1 MDEDNKIPMKESN
14 VGGIPVTDVES
25 AQKALLESMR
35 ASKEQPEE
43 IAEETETQEDVSEQA
58 MDVAESVEDTPV
70 NLTVEDLEADQK
82 KFAES
87 QMTEEDRVDNNQQ
100 QQVGEPKVFT
110 VKIDGKDTQVTEDEL
125 LSGYSRQADYTRK
138 SQVLAEQRKKMEE
151 ELAATQ
157 QERQHYLSQLE
168 QFNTQADSK
177 LEEFKSVD
185 WTKLKE
191 EDPME
196 YALKRDQ
203 YRELQENKRLVAE
216 EQQQLAQKQQQEM
229 QSKWNEELARQQEVM
244 AQRLP
249 EWNDPEKGPKLK
261 QDIKSFALNKGF
273 TEQEVDSLIDA
284 RSVDVLHKAMM
295 YENLLAAKIANK
307 KQKVVPKVQKP
318 GTPSTKS
325 EVNSEKI
332 KQTRQRL
339 KRTGRVDDAA
349 AVIKSLM
356 S

>member
-1 MDEDNKIPMKESN
+1 MMSESIPTKESKHS
-14 VGGIPVTDVES
+14 GIPVTDVES
-25 AQKALLESMR
+25 AQKALLDSIR
-35 ASKEQPEE
+35 ASKEQPETVE
-43 IAEETETQEDVSEQA
+43 EETETQEAVSEQA
-58 MDVAESVEDTPV
+58 TENAESVENEAVET
-70 NLTVEDLEADQK
+70 LTAEDL
-82 KFAES
+82 
-87 QMTEEDRVDNNQQ
+87 VDDNQQ
-100 QQVGEPKVFT
+100 EQVSEPRTYT
-110 VKIDGKDTQVTEDEL
+110 VKIDGKDTEVTEDEL

-138 SQVLAEQRKKMEE
+138 SQVLAEQRKKMDE

-157 QERQHYLSQLE
+157 QERQQYQSQLE
-168 QFNTQADSK
+168 QFNIQADSK

-185 WTKLKE
+185 WIKLKE

-216 EQQQLAQKQQQEM
+216 EQQNLAQKQQEEM
-229 QSKWNEELARQQEVM
+229 RTKWNEELAKQKEIM

-261 QDIKSFALNKGF
+261 QNIKSFALKKGF

-295 YENLLAAKIANK
+295 YETLLEAKISQK
-307 KQKVVPKVQKP
+307 KTKVVPKVQKP
-318 GTPSTKS
+318 GAPSTKS
-325 EVNSEKI
+325 EVNSEKV
-332 KQTRQRL
+332 KQTRARL
-339 KRTGRVDDAA
+339 KRSGRVDDAA
-349 AVIKSLM
+349 LAIKSLM

>member
-1 MDEDNKIPMKESN
+1 MMSESIPTKESKHS
-14 VGGIPVTDVES
+14 GIPVTDVES
-25 AQKALLESMR
+25 AQKALLDSIR
-35 ASKEQPEE
+35 ASKEQPETVE
-43 IAEETETQEDVSEQA
+43 GETETQEAVSEQV
-58 MDVAESVEDTPV
+58 MENTESVENEAVET
-70 NLTVEDLEADQK
+70 LTAEDL
-82 KFAES
+82 
-87 QMTEEDRVDNNQQ
+87 VDDNQQ
-100 QQVGEPKVFT
+100 EQVSEPRTYT
-110 VKIDGKDTQVTEDEL
+110 VKIDGKDTEVTEDEL

-138 SQVLAEQRKKMEE
+138 SQVLAEQRKKMDE

-157 QERQHYLSQLE
+157 QERQQYQSQLE
-168 QFNTQADSK
+168 QFKIQADSK

-216 EQQQLAQKQQQEM
+216 EQQNLAQKQQAEM
-229 QSKWNEELARQQEVM
+229 QTKWNEELARQQEVM

-261 QDIKSFALNKGF
+261 QNIKSFALKKGF

-295 YENLLAAKIANK
+295 YENLLEAKISQK
-307 KQKVVPKVQKP
+307 KAKVVPKVQKP
-318 GTPSTKS
+318 GAPSTKS
-325 EVNSEKI
+325 EVNSEKV
-332 KQTRQRL
+332 KQTRARL
-339 KRTGRVDDAA
+339 KRSGRVDDAA
-349 AVIKSLM
+349 LAIKSLM

>member
-1 MDEDNKIPMKESN
+1 MMSESIPTKESKHS
-14 VGGIPVTDVES
+14 GIPVTDVES
-25 AQKALLESMR
+25 AQKALLNSIR
-35 ASKEQPEE
+35 ASKEQPETVE
-43 IAEETETQEDVSEQA
+43 EETEAQEAVSEQA
-58 MDVAESVEDTPV
+58 MENAESVENEAVET
-70 NLTVEDLEADQK
+70 LTAEDL
-82 KFAES
+82 
-87 QMTEEDRVDNNQQ
+87 VDDNQQ
-100 QQVGEPKVFT
+100 EQVIEPRTYT
-110 VKIDGKDTQVTEDEL
+110 VKIDGKDTEVTEDEL

-138 SQVLAEQRKKMEE
+138 SQVLAEQRKKMDE

-157 QERQHYLSQLE
+157 QERQQYQSQLE
-168 QFNTQADSK
+168 QFKIQADSK

-216 EQQQLAQKQQQEM
+216 EQQNLAQKQQAEM
-229 QSKWNEELARQQEVM
+229 QTKWNEELARQQEVM

-261 QDIKSFALNKGF
+261 QNIKSFALKKGF

-295 YENLLAAKIANK
+295 YETLLEAKISQK
-307 KQKVVPKVQKP
+307 KAKVVPKVQKP
-318 GTPSTKS
+318 GAPSTKS
-325 EVNSEKI
+325 EVNSEKV
-332 KQTRQRL
+332 KQTRARL
-339 KRTGRVDDAA
+339 KRSGRVDDAA
-349 AVIKSLM
+349 LAIKSLM

>member
-1 MDEDNKIPMKESN
+1 MSESIPTKESKHS
-14 VGGIPVTDVES
+14 GIPVTDVES

-35 ASKEQPEE
+35 ASKEQPNE
-43 IAEETETQEDVSEQA
+43 IAEETETQEAVSEQA
-58 MDVAESVEDTPV
+58 MENAESVENEAVET
-70 NLTVEDLEADQK
+70 LTAEDL
-82 KFAES
+82 
-87 QMTEEDRVDNNQQ
+87 VDDNQQ
-100 QQVGEPKVFT
+100 EQVSEPRTYT
-110 VKIDGKDTQVTEDEL
+110 VKIDGKDTEVTEDEL

-138 SQVLAEQRKKMEE
+138 SQVLAEQRKKMDE

-157 QERQHYLSQLE
+157 QERQQYQSQLE
-168 QFNTQADSK
+168 QFNLQADSK

-216 EQQQLAQKQQQEM
+216 EQQNLAQKQQAEM
-229 QSKWNEELARQQEVM
+229 QTKWNEELARQQEVM

-261 QDIKSFALNKGF
+261 QNIKTFALKKGF

-295 YENLLAAKIANK
+295 YETLLEAKISQK
-307 KQKVVPKVQKP
+307 KAKVVPKVQKP
-318 GTPSTKS
+318 GAPSTKS
-325 EVNSEKI
+325 EVNSEKV
-332 KQTRQRL
+332 KQTRARL
-339 KRTGRVDDAA
+339 KRSGRVDDAA
-349 AVIKSLM
+349 LAIKSLM

>member
-1 MDEDNKIPMKESN
+1 MMSESIPTKESKHS
-14 VGGIPVTDVES
+14 GIPVTDVES
-25 AQKALLESMR
+25 AQKALLDSIR
-35 ASKEQPEE
+35 ASKEQPETVE
-43 IAEETETQEDVSEQA
+43 GETETQEAVSEQA
-58 MDVAESVEDTPV
+58 MENAESVENEAVET
-70 NLTVEDLEADQK
+70 LTAEDL
-82 KFAES
+82 
-87 QMTEEDRVDNNQQ
+87 VDDNQQ
-100 QQVGEPKVFT
+100 EQVSEPRTYT
-110 VKIDGKDTQVTEDEL
+110 VKIDGRDTEVTEDEL

-138 SQVLAEQRKKMEE
+138 SQVLAEQRKKMDE

-157 QERQHYLSQLE
+157 QERQQYQSQLE
-168 QFNTQADSK
+168 QFNLQADSK

-216 EQQQLAQKQQQEM
+216 EQQNLAQKQQAEM
-229 QSKWNEELARQQEVM
+229 QTKWNEELARQQEVM

-261 QDIKSFALNKGF
+261 QSIKSFALKKGF

-295 YENLLAAKIANK
+295 YETLLEAKISQK
-307 KQKVVPKVQKP
+307 KAKVVPKVQKP
-318 GTPSTKS
+318 GAPSTKS
-325 EVNSEKI
+325 EVNSEKV
-332 KQTRQRL
+332 KQTRARL
-339 KRTGRVDDAA
+339 KRSGRVDDAA
-349 AVIKSLM
+349 LAIKSLM

>member
-43 IAEETETQEDVSEQA
+43 IAEETETEDMVSEQA
-58 MDVAESVEDTPV
+58 MDVAESVENEVVDTQE
-70 NLTVEDLEADQK
+70 LTTEDL
-82 KFAES
+82 
-87 QMTEEDRVDNNQQ
+87 VDDNQQ
-100 QQVGEPKVFT
+100 EQVSEPKVYT

-157 QERQHYLSQLE
+157 QERQRYQSQLE
-168 QFNTQADSK
+168 QFKTQADSK

-203 YRELQENKRLVAE
+203 YRELQESKRAVDE
-216 EQQQLAQKQQQEM
+216 EQQNILKQQQKEH
-229 QSKWNEELARQQEVM
+229 QERWQEELAKQQEVM

-261 QDIKSFALNKGF
+261 QDIKSFALTKGF
-273 TEQEVDSLIDA
+273 TEQEVNTLIDA
-284 RSVDVLHKAMM
+284 RSVDVLHKAML

-325 EVNSEKI
+325 EVNSEKV
-332 KQTRQRL
+332 KQTRARL

>member
-1 MDEDNKIPMKESN
+1 MMSENIPTKESKHS
-14 VGGIPVTDVES
+14 GIPVTDVES

-35 ASKEQPEE
+35 ASKEQPDE
-43 IAEETETQEDVSEQA
+43 IEEETETQEAVSEQA
-58 MDVAESVEDTPV
+58 MENAESVENEAVET
-70 NLTVEDLEADQK
+70 LTAEDL
-82 KFAES
+82 
-87 QMTEEDRVDNNQQ
+87 VDDNQQ
-100 QQVGEPKVFT
+100 EQVSEPRKYT
-110 VKIDGKDTQVTEDEL
+110 VKIDGKDTEVTEDEL

-138 SQVLAEQRKKMEE
+138 SQVLAEQRKKMDE

-157 QERQHYLSQLE
+157 QERQQYQSQLE
-168 QFNTQADSK
+168 QFNLQADSK

-216 EQQQLAQKQQQEM
+216 EQQNLAQKQQAEM
-229 QSKWNEELARQQEVM
+229 QTKWNEELARQQEVM

-261 QDIKSFALNKGF
+261 QNIKSFALKKGF

-295 YENLLAAKIANK
+295 YETLLEAKISQK
-307 KQKVVPKVQKP
+307 KAKVVPKVQKP

-325 EVNSEKI
+325 EVNSEKV
-332 KQTRQRL
+332 KQTRARL
-339 KRTGRVDDAA
+339 KRSGRVDDAA
-349 AVIKSLM
+349 LAIKSLM

>member
-1 MDEDNKIPMKESN
+1 MSESIPTKESKHS
-14 VGGIPVTDVES
+14 GIPVTDVES
-25 AQKALLESMR
+25 AQKALLNSIR
-35 ASKEQPEE
+35 ASKEQPETVE
-43 IAEETETQEDVSEQA
+43 GETETQEAVSEQV
-58 MDVAESVEDTPV
+58 MENTESVENEAVET
-70 NLTVEDLEADQK
+70 LTAEDL
-82 KFAES
+82 
-87 QMTEEDRVDNNQQ
+87 VDDNQQ
-100 QQVGEPKVFT
+100 EQVSEPRTYT
-110 VKIDGKDTQVTEDEL
+110 VKIDGKDTEVTEDEL

-138 SQVLAEQRKKMEE
+138 SQVLAEQRKKMDE

-168 QFNTQADSK
+168 QFNLQADSK

-216 EQQQLAQKQQQEM
+216 EQQNLAQKQQAEM
-229 QSKWNEELARQQEVM
+229 QTKWNEELARQQEVM

-261 QDIKSFALNKGF
+261 QNIKSFALKKGF

-295 YENLLAAKIANK
+295 YETLLEAKIANK

-325 EVNSEKI
+325 EVNSEKV
-332 KQTRQRL
+332 KQTRARL
-339 KRTGRVDDAA
+339 KRTGRIDDAA

>member
-1 MDEDNKIPMKESN
+1 MSESIPTKESKHS
-14 VGGIPVTDVES
+14 GIPVTDVES

-35 ASKEQPEE
+35 ASKEQPDE
-43 IAEETETQEDVSEQA
+43 IAEETETQEAVSEQA
-58 MDVAESVEDTPV
+58 MENAESVENEAVET
-70 NLTVEDLEADQK
+70 LTAEDL
-82 KFAES
+82 
-87 QMTEEDRVDNNQQ
+87 VDDNQQ
-100 QQVGEPKVFT
+100 EQVSEPRTYT
-110 VKIDGKDTQVTEDEL
+110 VKIDGKDTEVTEDEL

-138 SQVLAEQRKKMEE
+138 SQVLAEQRKKMDE

-157 QERQHYLSQLE
+157 QERQQYQSQLE
-168 QFNTQADSK
+168 QFNLQADSK

-216 EQQQLAQKQQQEM
+216 EQQNLAQKQQAEM
-229 QSKWNEELARQQEVM
+229 QTKWNEELARQQEVM

-261 QDIKSFALNKGF
+261 QNIKSFALKKGF

-295 YENLLAAKIANK
+295 YETLLEAKISQK
-307 KQKVVPKVQKP
+307 KAKVVPKVQKP

-325 EVNSEKI
+325 EVNSEKV
-332 KQTRQRL
+332 KQTRARL
-339 KRTGRVDDAA
+339 KRSGRVDDAA
-349 AVIKSLM
+349 LAIKSLM

>member
-1 MDEDNKIPMKESN
+1 MSESIPTKESKHS
-14 VGGIPVTDVES
+14 GIPVTDVES
-25 AQKALLESMR
+25 AQKALLDSIR
-35 ASKEQPEE
+35 ASKEQPETVE
-43 IAEETETQEDVSEQA
+43 EETETQEAVSEQA
-58 MDVAESVEDTPV
+58 TENAESVENEAVET
-70 NLTVEDLEADQK
+70 LTAEDL
-82 KFAES
+82 
-87 QMTEEDRVDNNQQ
+87 VDDNQQ
-100 QQVGEPKVFT
+100 EQLSEPRTYT
-110 VKIDGKDTQVTEDEL
+110 VKIDGKDTEVTEDEL

-138 SQVLAEQRKKMEE
+138 SQVLAEQRKKMDE

-157 QERQHYLSQLE
+157 QERQQYQSQLE
-168 QFNTQADSK
+168 QFKIQADSK

-216 EQQQLAQKQQQEM
+216 EQQNLAQKQQAEM
-229 QSKWNEELARQQEVM
+229 QTKWNEELARQQEVM

-261 QDIKSFALNKGF
+261 QNIKSFAMKKGF

-284 RSVDVLHKAMM
+284 RSVDVLHKAML
-295 YENLLAAKIANK
+295 YENLLEAKINQK
-307 KQKVVPKVQKP
+307 KAKVVPKVQKP

-325 EVNSEKI
+325 EVNSEKV
-332 KQTRQRL
+332 KQTRARL
-339 KRTGRVDDAA
+339 KKTGRVDDAA
-349 AVIKSLM
+349 LAIKSLM

>member
-1 MDEDNKIPMKESN
+1 MSESIPTKESKHS
-14 VGGIPVTDVES
+14 GIPVTDVES

-35 ASKEQPEE
+35 ASKEQPNE
-43 IAEETETQEDVSEQA
+43 IAEETETQEAVSEQA
-58 MDVAESVEDTPV
+58 MEVAESVENEVVDTQE
-70 NLTVEDLEADQK
+70 LTTDDL
-82 KFAES
+82 
-87 QMTEEDRVDNNQQ
+87 VDDNQQ
-100 QQVGEPKVFT
+100 EQVSEPRTYT
-110 VKIDGKDTQVTEDEL
+110 VKIDGKDTEVTEDEL

-138 SQVLAEQRKKMEE
+138 SQVLAEQRKKKDE

-157 QERQHYLSQLE
+157 QERQQYQSQLE
-168 QFNTQADSK
+168 QFNLQADSK

-185 WTKLKE
+185 WVKLKE

-216 EQQQLAQKQQQEM
+216 EQQNLAQKQQAEM
-229 QSKWNEELARQQEVM
+229 QTKWNEELARQQEVM

-261 QDIKSFALNKGF
+261 QIIKSFAMKKGF

-284 RSVDVLHKAMM
+284 RSVDVLHKAML
-295 YENLLAAKIANK
+295 YENLLEAKINQK
-307 KQKVVPKVQKP
+307 KAKVVPKVQKP

-325 EVNSEKI
+325 EVNSEKV
-332 KQTRQRL
+332 KQTRARL
-339 KRTGRVDDAA
+339 KKTGRVDDAA
-349 AVIKSLM
+349 LAIKSLM

>member
-1 MDEDNKIPMKESN
+1 MSDDNIPVKESSH
-14 VGGIPVTDVES
+14 GGIPVTDVES
-25 AQKALLESMR
+25 AQRALLDSIR
-35 ASKEQPEE
+35 ASKEQPEPV
-43 IAEETETQEDVSEQA
+43 EEATETQEAVSEQA
-58 MDVAESVEDTPV
+58 MDVAESVENDVV
-70 NLTVEDLEADQK
+70 NTQELTADDL
-82 KFAES
+82 
-87 QMTEEDRVDNNQQ
+87 VDDGQQ
-100 QQVGEPKVFT
+100 EQVGEPKVYT
-110 VKIDGKDTQVTEDEL
+110 VKIDGKDAQVTEDEL

-138 SQVLAEQRKKMEE
+138 SQVLAEQRKKIEE
-151 ELAATQ
+151 ELSATQ
-157 QERQHYLSQLE
+157 QERQRYQAQLE
-168 QFNTQADSK
+168 QFKTQADSK

-216 EQQQLAQKQQQEM
+216 EQQQLAQKQQAEM
-229 QSKWNEELARQQEVM
+229 QSKWNEELQRQQEVM

-295 YENLLAAKIANK
+295 YESLLAAKIANK

-318 GTPSTKS
+318 GTPSTKT
-325 EVNSEKI
+325 EVNSEKV
-332 KQTRQRL
+332 KQTRARL

>member
-1 MDEDNKIPMKESN
+1 MSESIPTKESKHS
-14 VGGIPVTDVES
+14 GIPVTDVES
-25 AQKALLESMR
+25 AQKALLNSIR
-35 ASKEQPEE
+35 ASKEQPETVE
-43 IAEETETQEDVSEQA
+43 GETETQEAVSEQA
-58 MDVAESVEDTPV
+58 MENAESVENEAVET
-70 NLTVEDLEADQK
+70 LTAEDL
-82 KFAES
+82 
-87 QMTEEDRVDNNQQ
+87 VDDNQQ
-100 QQVGEPKVFT
+100 EQVSEPRTYT
-110 VKIDGKDTQVTEDEL
+110 VKIDGKDTEVTEDEL

-138 SQVLAEQRKKMEE
+138 SQVLAEQRKKMDE

-157 QERQHYLSQLE
+157 QERQQYQSQLE
-168 QFNTQADSK
+168 QFNLQADSK

-216 EQQQLAQKQQQEM
+216 EQQNLAQKQQTEM
-229 QSKWNEELARQQEVM
+229 QTKWNEELTKQKEIM

-261 QDIKSFALNKGF
+261 QNIKTFALKKGF

-295 YENLLAAKIANK
+295 YETLLEAKISQK
-307 KQKVVPKVQKP
+307 KAKVVPKVQKP
-318 GTPSTKS
+318 GAPSTKS
-325 EVNSEKI
+325 EVNSEKV
-332 KQTRQRL
+332 KQTRARL
-339 KRTGRVDDAA
+339 KRSGRVDDAA
-349 AVIKSLM
+349 LAIKSLM

>member
-1 MDEDNKIPMKESN
+1 MMSESIPTKESKHS
-14 VGGIPVTDVES
+14 GIPVTDVES
-25 AQKALLESMR
+25 AQKALLDSIR
-35 ASKEQPEE
+35 ASKEQPETVE
-43 IAEETETQEDVSEQA
+43 GETETQEAVSEQA
-58 MDVAESVEDTPV
+58 MENAESVENEAVET
-70 NLTVEDLEADQK
+70 LTAEDL
-82 KFAES
+82 
-87 QMTEEDRVDNNQQ
+87 VDDNQQ
-100 QQVGEPKVFT
+100 EQVSEPRTYT
-110 VKIDGKDTQVTEDEL
+110 VKIDGKDTEVTEDEL

-138 SQVLAEQRKKMEE
+138 SQVLAEQRKKMDE

-157 QERQHYLSQLE
+157 QERQQYQSQLE
-168 QFNTQADSK
+168 QFNLQADSK

-216 EQQQLAQKQQQEM
+216 EQQNLAQKQQAEM
-229 QSKWNEELARQQEVM
+229 QTKWNEELARQQEVM

-261 QDIKSFALNKGF
+261 QSIKSFALKKGF

-295 YENLLAAKIANK
+295 YETLLEAKISQK
-307 KQKVVPKVQKP
+307 KAKVVPKVQKP
-318 GTPSTKS
+318 GAPSTKS
-325 EVNSEKI
+325 EVNSEKV
-332 KQTRQRL
+332 KQTRARL
-339 KRTGRVDDAA
+339 KRSGRVDDAA
-349 AVIKSLM
+349 LAIKSLM

>member
-1 MDEDNKIPMKESN
+1 MSDDNIPMKESKH
-14 VGGIPVTDVES
+14 GGIPVTDVES

-43 IAEETETQEDVSEQA
+43 IAEETETEDMVSEQA
-58 MDVAESVEDTPV
+58 MDVAESVENEVVDTQE
-70 NLTVEDLEADQK
+70 LTTEDL
-82 KFAES
+82 
-87 QMTEEDRVDNNQQ
+87 VDDNQQ
-100 QQVGEPKVFT
+100 QQVGEPKLFT

-185 WTKLKE
+185 WTRLKE

>member
-1 MDEDNKIPMKESN
+1 MMSESIPTKESKHS
-14 VGGIPVTDVES
+14 GIPVTDVES
-25 AQKALLESMR
+25 AQKALLDSIR
-35 ASKEQPEE
+35 ASKEQPETVE
-43 IAEETETQEDVSEQA
+43 EETETQEAVSEQA
-58 MDVAESVEDTPV
+58 TENAESVENEAVET
-70 NLTVEDLEADQK
+70 LTAEDL
-82 KFAES
+82 
-87 QMTEEDRVDNNQQ
+87 VDDNQQ
-100 QQVGEPKVFT
+100 EQVSEPRTYT
-110 VKIDGKDTQVTEDEL
+110 VKIDGKDTEVTEDEL

-138 SQVLAEQRKKMEE
+138 SQVLAEQRKKMDE

-157 QERQHYLSQLE
+157 QERQQYQSQLE
-168 QFNTQADSK
+168 QFNLQADSK

-216 EQQQLAQKQQQEM
+216 EQQNLAQKQQAEM
-229 QSKWNEELARQQEVM
+229 QTKWNEELARQQEVM

-261 QDIKSFALNKGF
+261 QNIKSFALKKGF

-295 YENLLAAKIANK
+295 YETLLEAKISQK
-307 KQKVVPKVQKP
+307 KAKVVPKVQKP
-318 GTPSTKS
+318 GAPSTKS
-325 EVNSEKI
+325 EVNSEKV
-332 KQTRQRL
+332 KQTRARL
-339 KRTGRVDDAA
+339 KRSGRVDDAA
-349 AVIKSLM
+349 LAIKSLM

>member
-1 MDEDNKIPMKESN
+1 MSESIPTKESKHS
-14 VGGIPVTDVES
+14 GIPVTDVES
-25 AQKALLESMR
+25 AQKALLNSIR
-35 ASKEQPEE
+35 ASKEQPETVE
-43 IAEETETQEDVSEQA
+43 GETETQEAVSEQA
-58 MDVAESVEDTPV
+58 MENAESVENEAVET
-70 NLTVEDLEADQK
+70 LTAEDL
-82 KFAES
+82 
-87 QMTEEDRVDNNQQ
+87 VDDNQQ
-100 QQVGEPKVFT
+100 EQVSEPRTYT
-110 VKIDGKDTQVTEDEL
+110 VKIDGKDTEVTEDEL

-138 SQVLAEQRKKMEE
+138 SQVLAEQRKKMDE

-157 QERQHYLSQLE
+157 QERQQYQSQLE
-168 QFNTQADSK
+168 QFKIQADSK

-216 EQQQLAQKQQQEM
+216 EQQNLAQKQQVEM
-229 QSKWNEELARQQEVM
+229 QTKWNEELARQQEVM

-261 QDIKSFALNKGF
+261 QNIKSFALKKGF

-295 YENLLAAKIANK
+295 YETLLEAKISQK
-307 KQKVVPKVQKP
+307 KAKVVPKVQKP
-318 GTPSTKS
+318 GAPSTKS
-325 EVNSEKI
+325 EVNSEKV
-332 KQTRQRL
+332 KQTRARL
-339 KRTGRVDDAA
+339 KRSGRVDDAA
-349 AVIKSLM
+349 LAIKSLM

>member
-1 MDEDNKIPMKESN
+1 MSDDNIPMKESN

-25 AQKALLESMR
+25 AQKALLDSMR
-35 ASKEQPEE
+35 ASKEQPETVE
-43 IAEETETQEDVSEQA
+43 EETETQEAVSEQA
-58 MDVAESVEDTPV
+58 TDVAESVENDVVDTQE
-70 NLTVEDLEADQK
+70 LTADDLVDDDQQ
-82 KFAES
+82 E
-87 QMTEEDRVDNNQQ
+87 
-100 QQVGEPKVFT
+100 QVSEPKLFT

-151 ELAATQ
+151 ELSATQ
-157 QERQHYLSQLE
+157 QERQRYQAQLE

-216 EQQQLAQKQQQEM
+216 EQQQLSQKQQEEM
-229 QSKWNEELARQQEVM
+229 QQKWNEELQRQQEVM

-261 QDIKSFALNKGF
+261 SNIKSFALKKGF

-295 YENLLAAKIANK
+295 YESLLEAKISK
-307 KQKVVPKVQKP
+307 KKAKIVPKMQKP
-318 GTPSTKS
+318 GTPSTKT
-325 EVNSEKI
+325 EVNSEKV
-332 KQTRQRL
+332 KQTRARL

>member
-1 MDEDNKIPMKESN
+1 MMSESIPTKESKHS
-14 VGGIPVTDVES
+14 GIPVTDVES
-25 AQKALLESMR
+25 AQKALLDSIR
-35 ASKEQPEE
+35 ASKEQPETVE
-43 IAEETETQEDVSEQA
+43 EETETQEAVSEQA
-58 MDVAESVEDTPV
+58 TENAESVENEAVET
-70 NLTVEDLEADQK
+70 LTAEDL
-82 KFAES
+82 
-87 QMTEEDRVDNNQQ
+87 VDDNQQ
-100 QQVGEPKVFT
+100 EQVSEPRTYT
-110 VKIDGKDTQVTEDEL
+110 VKIDGKDTEVTEDEL

-138 SQVLAEQRKKMEE
+138 SQVLAEQRKKMDE

-157 QERQHYLSQLE
+157 QERQQYQSQLE
-168 QFNTQADSK
+168 QFKIQADSK

-216 EQQQLAQKQQQEM
+216 EQQNLAQKQQEEM
-229 QSKWNEELARQQEVM
+229 RTKWNEELAKQKEIM

-261 QDIKSFALNKGF
+261 QNIKSFALKKGF

-295 YENLLAAKIANK
+295 YETLLEAKISQK
-307 KQKVVPKVQKP
+307 KTKVVPKVQKP
-318 GTPSTKS
+318 GAPSTKS
-325 EVNSEKI
+325 EVNSEKV
-332 KQTRQRL
+332 KQTRARL
-339 KRTGRVDDAA
+339 KRSGRVDDAA
-349 AVIKSLM
+349 LAIKSLM

>member
-1 MDEDNKIPMKESN
+1 MMSESIPTKESKHS
-14 VGGIPVTDVES
+14 GIPVTDVES
-25 AQKALLESMR
+25 AQKALLDSIR
-35 ASKEQPEE
+35 ASKEQPETVE
-43 IAEETETQEDVSEQA
+43 GETETQEAVSEQA
-58 MDVAESVEDTPV
+58 MENAESVENEAVET
-70 NLTVEDLEADQK
+70 LTAEDL
-82 KFAES
+82 
-87 QMTEEDRVDNNQQ
+87 VDDNQQ
-100 QQVGEPKVFT
+100 EQVSEPRTYT
-110 VKIDGKDTQVTEDEL
+110 VKIDGKDTEVTEDEL

-138 SQVLAEQRKKMEE
+138 SQVLAEQRKKMDE

-157 QERQHYLSQLE
+157 QERQQYQSQLE
-168 QFNTQADSK
+168 QFKIQADSK

-216 EQQQLAQKQQQEM
+216 EQQNLAQKQQAEM
-229 QSKWNEELARQQEVM
+229 QTKWNEELARQQEVM

-261 QDIKSFALNKGF
+261 QNIKSFALKKGF

-295 YENLLAAKIANK
+295 YETLLEAKISQK
-307 KQKVVPKVQKP
+307 KAKVVPKVQKP
-318 GTPSTKS
+318 GAPSTKS
-325 EVNSEKI
+325 EVNSEKV
-332 KQTRQRL
+332 KQTRARL
-339 KRTGRVDDAA
+339 KRSGRVDDAA
-349 AVIKSLM
+349 LAIKSLM

>member
-1 MDEDNKIPMKESN
+1 MSESIPTKESKHS
-14 VGGIPVTDVES
+14 GIPVTDVES
-25 AQKALLESMR
+25 AQKALLDSIR
-35 ASKEQPEE
+35 ASKEQPETVE
-43 IAEETETQEDVSEQA
+43 GETETQEAVSEQA
-58 MDVAESVEDTPV
+58 MENAESVENEAAET
-70 NLTVEDLEADQK
+70 LTAEDL
-82 KFAES
+82 
-87 QMTEEDRVDNNQQ
+87 VDDNQQ
-100 QQVGEPKVFT
+100 EQIIEPRTYT
-110 VKIDGKDTQVTEDEL
+110 VKIDGRDTEVTEDEL

-138 SQVLAEQRKKMEE
+138 SQVLAEQRKKMDE

-157 QERQHYLSQLE
+157 QERQQYQSQLE
-168 QFNTQADSK
+168 QFKIQADSK

-216 EQQQLAQKQQQEM
+216 EQQNLAQKQQAEM
-229 QSKWNEELARQQEVM
+229 QTKWNEELARQQEVM

-261 QDIKSFALNKGF
+261 QNIKSFALKKGF

-295 YENLLAAKIANK
+295 YENLLEAKINQK
-307 KQKVVPKVQKP
+307 KAKVVPKVQKP
-318 GTPSTKS
+318 GAPSTKS
-325 EVNSEKI
+325 EVNSEKV
-332 KQTRQRL
+332 KQTRARL
-339 KRTGRVDDAA
+339 KRSGRVDDAA
-349 AVIKSLM
+349 LAIKSLM

>member
-1 MDEDNKIPMKESN
+1 MMSESIPTKESKHS
-14 VGGIPVTDVES
+14 GIPVTDVES
-25 AQKALLESMR
+25 AQKALLDSIR
-35 ASKEQPEE
+35 ASKEQPETVE
-43 IAEETETQEDVSEQA
+43 GETETQEAVSEQA
-58 MDVAESVEDTPV
+58 TENAESVENEAVET
-70 NLTVEDLEADQK
+70 LTAEDL
-82 KFAES
+82 
-87 QMTEEDRVDNNQQ
+87 VDDNQQ
-100 QQVGEPKVFT
+100 EQLSEPRTYT
-110 VKIDGKDTQVTEDEL
+110 VKIDGKDTEVTEDEL

-138 SQVLAEQRKKMEE
+138 SQVLAEQRKKMDE

-157 QERQHYLSQLE
+157 QERQQYQSQLE
-168 QFNTQADSK
+168 QFKIQADSK

-216 EQQQLAQKQQQEM
+216 EQQNLAQKQQAEM
-229 QSKWNEELARQQEVM
+229 QTKWNEELARQQEVM

-261 QDIKSFALNKGF
+261 QNIKSFALKKGF

-295 YENLLAAKIANK
+295 YETLLEAKISQK
-307 KQKVVPKVQKP
+307 KAKVVPKVQKP
-318 GTPSTKS
+318 GAPSTKS
-325 EVNSEKI
+325 EVNSEKV
-332 KQTRQRL
+332 KQTRARL
-339 KRTGRVDDAA
+339 KRSGRVDDAA
-349 AVIKSLM
+349 LAIKSLM